1 MSNTTMTDVNSEFI
15 IDLTENIKYLIEI
28 LERICPE
35 KKDEVIIEYMKKV
48 VENYELSEEDAENI
62 LHDLGIIF
70 LVDEMVL
77 D

>member
-1 MSNTTMTDVNSEFI
+1 MTDVNSEFI
-15 IDLTENIKYLIEI
+15 IDLIDNIKYLIEI

-35 KKDEVIIEYMKKV
+35 KKDEIIIEYMKKV
-48 VENYELSEEDAENI
+48 VENYELPEEDAENI

-70 LVDEMVL
+70 LVDEMEL

>member
-1 MSNTTMTDVNSEFI
+1 MSNTTMSDVNTDFI
-15 IDLTENIKYLIEI
+15 IDLVDIIKYLIEI

-35 KKDEVIIEYMKKV
+35 KKDEIVIEYMKKIV
-48 VENYELSEEDAENI
+48 KNYELPEEDAENI

-70 LVDEMVL
+70 LVDEMEL